1 MIRLIKG
8 AEIYAPQ
15 YQGKQDILICGG
27 KIAKIAPSIDLTGN
41 CDIELIDA
49 DGCKAV
55 PGFIDVHVHITGG
68 GGEQGPASR
77 VPESQISQ
85 FISSGVTTCVGLLGT
100 DGITRSLPNLLA
112 KCRALNEEGITCLML
127 TGSYRYPSAT
137 LTRDVVT
144 DICYIPE
151 CIGAKLAISDH
162 RSSDITYDELVRLAT
177 EVRSGGLL
185 SGKAGILHMH
195 TGTGARMLE
204 LVLRAA
210 KNTDIPIKT
219 FYPTHLARSE
229 ELISQAA
236 EFAKMGGMIDFT
248 ANDPATSAKP
258 ACASIARCIDAGAP
272 TENIT
277 LSSDSFGSLPRFDA
291 AGNCIGLTYVLPDV
305 LLKTVKSCISNR
317 GMSLETAL
325 GFVTKNP
332 AKAIGL
338 ENTKG
343 CIKEHADADI
353 LLLGDS
359 LDIRTVIAKGKT
371 AYKDGECIIKGRF
384 E

>member
-1 MIRLIKG
+1 
-8 AEIYAPQ
+8 
-15 YQGKQDILICGG
+15 
-27 KIAKIAPSIDLTGN
+27 
-41 CDIELIDA
+41 
-49 DGCKAV
+49 
-55 PGFIDVHVHITGG
+55 
-68 GGEQGPASR
+68 
-77 VPESQISQ
+77 
-85 FISSGVTTCVGLLGT
+85 
-100 DGITRSLPNLLA
+100 
-112 KCRALNEEGITCLML
+112 
-127 TGSYRYPSAT
+127 
-137 LTRDVVT
+137 
-144 DICYIPE
+144 
-151 CIGAKLAISDH
+151 
-162 RSSDITYDELVRLAT
+162 
-177 EVRSGGLL
+177 
-185 SGKAGILHMH
+185 
-195 TGTGARMLE
+195 
-204 LVLRAA
+204 
-210 KNTDIPIKT
+210 
-219 FYPTHLARSE
+219 
-229 ELISQAA
+229 
-236 EFAKMGGMIDFT
+236 MIDFT
-248 ANDPATSAKP
+248 ANDPATSTKP